1 MIDPVSLTDPQVA
14 RVVDEYEI
22 FVRAHH
28 EGWEVRRKG
37 HSDPDSERARVARSL
52 DVLGLEDDVD
62 MFMRRVHPSTNLDD
76 ITFVQ
81 FLDAYVVS
89 MRRDMREC
97 LTEEQGHFLKKVHLR
112 FLPTGHA
119 NAHCV
124 DADLAGAKVPFF
136 VVFINEGLYFALN
149 QLFTGLILEELQGE
163 LTDYRRD
170 GDPAFEAAIRLFLEP
185 LSTNIDAVPLDL
197 GQDEATG
204 EVQAHL
210 SSVTTIV
217 LLFVSLHEFAHAWL
231 GHHEICD
238 AARLS
243 MLAERASDEYTPKA
257 WDLEYEADAFAF
269 RSLMSRTNTV
279 ESQWAHGFV
288 LYLFFAYLSEIERR
302 LDSPLSANHPPPRQ
316 RAEAILDTL
325 KVTFPDATHLESD
338 ILRLDALITK
348 WTGHNYE

>member
-1 MIDPVSLTDPQVA
+1 
-14 RVVDEYEI
+14 
-22 FVRAHH
+22 
-28 EGWEVRRKG
+28 
-37 HSDPDSERARVARSL
+37 L

-62 MFMRRVHPSTNLDD
+62 MFMRRVHPNTHLDD

-97 LTEEQGHFLKKVHLR
+97 LTEEQECFLEKVHLR
-112 FLPTGHA
+112 FLPTGNA
-119 NAHCV
+119 NALCV
-124 DADLAGAKVPFF
+124 NADVAGAKVPFF
-136 VVFINEGLYFALN
+136 VAFINEGLYFALN
-149 QLFTGLILEELQGE
+149 QLFTGLIFEELQGE
-163 LTDYRRD
+163 LFDYRRD
-170 GDPAFEAAIRLFLEP
+170 GHPAFEAAIRLFLEP

-197 GQDEATG
+197 GHDEVTG

-217 LLFVSLHEFAHAWL
+217 LLFVALHEFAHAWL

-243 MLAERASDEYTPKA
+243 MLAERASDEYTLNA
-257 WDLEYEADAFAF
+257 WDLEYEADSFAF
-269 RSLMSRTNTV
+269 RALMSRTTTV

-302 LDSPLSANHPPPRQ
+302 IDAPLSVDHPPPRQ
-316 RAEAILDTL
+316 RAEAILDIL
-325 KVTFPDATHLESD
+325 KTTFPDATHLESD
-338 ILRLDALITK
+338 ILRIDALMKK
-348 WTGHNYE
+348 WTGHNYG

>member
-97 LTEEQGHFLKKVHLR
+97 LTEKQGHFLEKVHLR

-185 LSTNIDAVPLDL
+185 LST
-197 GQDEATG
+197 
-204 EVQAHL
+204 
-210 SSVTTIV
+210 
-217 LLFVSLHEFAHAWL
+217 
-231 GHHEICD
+231 
-238 AARLS
+238 
-243 MLAERASDEYTPKA
+243 SDEYTPKA

>member
-1 MIDPVSLTDPQVA
+1 MTDHQVA
-14 RVVDEYEI
+14 RVVAEYET
-22 FVRAHH
+22 FVRTHH
-28 EGWEVRRKG
+28 EGWEVRRK
-37 HSDPDSERARVARSL
+37 HHPDPESERARVSRSL

-62 MFMRRVHPSTNLDD
+62 MFMRRVHPSTELDD
-76 ITFVQ
+76 ITFIQ

-97 LTEEQGHFLKKVHLR
+97 LTEEQGHFLEKVHLR

-124 DADLAGAKVPFF
+124 NADVAGAKIPFF
-136 VVFINEGLYFALN
+136 VAFINEGLYFALN

-163 LTDYRRD
+163 LSDYRRE
-170 GDPAFEAAIRLFLEP
+170 GHPAFEAAISLFLEP
-185 LSTNIDAVPLDL
+185 LSTNINAVPLDL
-197 GQDEATG
+197 GQDEVTG

-231 GHHEICD
+231 GHHEIC
-238 AARLS
+238 ASARLS
-243 MLAERASDEYTPKA
+243 MLAERASDEYTPEA

-269 RSLMSRTNTV
+269 RALMSRTTTV

-288 LYLFFAYLSEIERR
+288 LYLFFAYLTEIERR
-302 LDSPLSANHPPPRQ
+302 IDAPLSIDHPPPKL
-316 RAEAILDTL
+316 RAESILAIL
-325 KVTFPDATHLESD
+325 KSTFPDATHLESD
-338 ILRLDALITK
+338 ILRLNALITK
-348 WTGHNYE
+348 WTGHNHE

>member
-1 MIDPVSLTDPQVA
+1 
-14 RVVDEYEI
+14 
-22 FVRAHH
+22 
-28 EGWEVRRKG
+28 
-37 HSDPDSERARVARSL
+37 
-52 DVLGLEDDVD
+52 
-62 MFMRRVHPSTNLDD
+62 MRRVHPSTDLDD

-89 MRRDMREC
+89 MRQDMREC
-97 LTEEQGHFLKKVHLR
+97 LTGEQGHFLEKFHLR

-124 DADLAGAKVPFF
+124 NADVAGAKVPFF
-136 VVFINEGLYFALN
+136 VAFINEGLYFALN
-149 QLFTGLILEELQGE
+149 QLFTGLILEELQGD
-163 LTDYRRD
+163 LSDYRRD
-170 GDPAFEAAIRLFLEP
+170 GHPAFEAAISLFLEP

-243 MLAERASDEYTPKA
+243 MLSERDCDEGAPKA
-257 WDLEYEADAFAF
+257 WNLEYEADAFAF
-269 RSLMSRTNTV
+269 RALMSRTVTV

-302 LDSPLSANHPPPRQ
+302 LDAPLSVDHPPPKR
-316 RAEAILDTL
+316 RAEAILDIL
-325 KVTFPDATHLESD
+325 KATFPDATHLESD
-338 ILRLDALITK
+338 ILRLNAFMTK